1 MVDDK
6 RELVLAAL
14 GAFEGEAAHL
24 GTTQDVQVQMA
35 DGCCAVGAG
44 VDDGA
49 ITGFIHTLCLGD
61 FGDYLQQVR
70 QNIFGD
76 VVLQVVEVLLGN
88 NQGVDRCFGLDV
100 IEGVADVVFVDLLG
114 RDFSCD
120 ELAEQSISHG

>member
-1 MVDDK
+1 MADAK
-6 RELVLAAL
+6 QGLVLAAL
-14 GAFEGEAAHL
+14 GAFEGEASHL
-24 GTTQDVQVQMA
+24 GAAQDVQVQVA

-120 ELAEQSISHG
+120 ELAEQAISHG